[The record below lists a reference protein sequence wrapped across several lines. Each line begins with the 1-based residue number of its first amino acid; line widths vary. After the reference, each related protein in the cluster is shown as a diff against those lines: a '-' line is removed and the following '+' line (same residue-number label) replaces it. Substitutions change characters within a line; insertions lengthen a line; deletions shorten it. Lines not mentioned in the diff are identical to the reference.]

1 MSENKAID
9 KANLELALSENN
21 KKLLEYTDNADTKL
35 RQEFGPV
42 SKYQRY
48 LNTELDYVQ
57 VSFLGDTTVN
67 NVAVGTIIPFNKVV
81 VSNNIEFDAS
91 TYVFKLKAGK
101 TYKITSRIRTL
112 SSSGWLYFSV
122 YNKTKGKVMDP
133 WGCVEVPSTY
143 NNNVANVPTETV
155 IDCDEDTE
163 IQIKVVSMDKT
174 RTIIFTGLCST
185 FIEEI
190 NRQTVIDPVE
200 HVNTEYGL
208 EDTPVGHII
217 SRMGA
222 ITPKHYLLCD
232 GSEHNIADYPHL
244 AQHIIDSFGS
254 VNYYGGDG
262 INTFKVPNLMYNIGD
277 ATEFAPNMKSES
289 TPSPYKV
296 TASSYLNDFYPYK
309 AFDGNTSNFW
319 HNHYSTTTEDW
330 LMFDA
335 GEKMKIVGFKIFAR
349 PGFSSQAPCRF
360 KIQGSDDGESF
371 EDIEVYNVTWAGS
384 NGSQSFDC
392 PLSNYRFYRF
402 YFSYKSSDYGGNE
415 LSFSEVRFFLPKEI
429 KVATFIKYEPTY
441 YTKVDNTNYLSA
453 SLYSLEERVIG
464 SWIDGKPLYEKTFK
478 FESIRGLTNVKITID
493 NPDTIFV
500 AEGYGINQNADNI
513 PLLFPYPDK
522 LTEVCTAFVRSTKNE
537 IGFRLGSNV
546 TLLEAFVTIRY
557 TKTTDEENSFTDDMI
572 KDYIASS
579 ENHDPSYTDD
589 EINTAI
595 TDSINLLNEV

>member
-21 KKLLEYTDNADTKL
+21 KKLLEYTDNADAKL

-42 SKYQRY
+42 SKYQKY
-48 LNTELDYVQ
+48 LNTGLDYIQ
-57 VSFLGDTTVN
+57 ICFPGDTTVN
-67 NVAVGTIIPFNKVV
+67 NVDVGTIIPFNRLAF
-81 VSNNIEFDAS
+81 SNNLDFDSS
-91 TYVFKLKAGK
+91 TYTIKLNAGK
-101 TYKITSRIRTL
+101 TYKITSHIRTL
-112 SSSGWLYFSV
+112 NSSGYFYFNT
-122 YNKTKGKVMDP
+122 YNKTQNKTVGLS
-133 WGCVEVPSTY
+133 GCVETPSSY
-143 NNNVANVPTETV
+143 NNNVVNTPIKT
-155 IDCDEDTE
+155 ILSCNEDTE
-163 IQIKVVSMDKT
+163 IQFKIT
-174 RTIIFTGLCST
+174 AINAARTIIFTGLST
-185 FIEEI
+185 VIIEEI
-190 NRQTVIDPVE
+190 NRQIVIDPVE
-200 HVNTEYGL
+200 HVNIEYGL
-208 EDTPVGHII
+208 EDTPIGHII

-277 ATEFAPNMKSES
+277 ATEFAPNMTSES

-296 TASSYLNDFYPYK
+296 TASSYLNDFYPYR

-402 YFSYKSSDYGGNE
+402 FFSYKSSDYGGNE

-441 YTKVDNTNYLSA
+441 YTNVYNPLVGRSETVLFEGNYSESNNSNTLTTGITLNDSIENYNELYVEAMYENSGSKIYGHLTTYIKIDSLIEHYGYPTIELFCTNGTSDCLVRINCGFIDDKTLSIGWINESVNWHSPYISKIIGVKYQEA
-453 SLYSLEERVIG
+453 QLENNTDEDIN
-464 SWIDGKPLYEKTFK
+464 SAIAEA
-478 FESIRGLTNVKITID
+478 
-493 NPDTIFV
+493 V
-500 AEGYGINQNADNI
+500 AEINE
-513 PLLFPYPDK
+513 
-522 LTEVCTAFVRSTKNE
+522 EV
-537 IGFRLGSNV
+537 
-546 TLLEAFVTIRY
+546 
-557 TKTTDEENSFTDDMI
+557 
-572 KDYIASS
+572 
-579 ENHDPSYTDD
+579 
-589 EINTAI
+589 
-595 TDSINLLNEV
+595 